1 MSISRSQSCLSR
13 APRGERP
20 RLIVR
25 VREGSEERLRQ
36 ALRSH
41 GDRIT
46 AEHGSLRAFSVAL
59 HDHDL
64 SVLVEDSGVLSI
76 SADARVRS
84 SGLLGGLVGG
94 LVNTVGG
101 LLGVVG
107 QVLNP
112 DLTPS
117 PATPLRPKALRD
129 TLGVDGTWTGRGV
142 GIAVIDSGVEASTEF
157 GDRLTAS
164 YDFTSGMWPVPMSG
178 RDDYGHGTHVAGT
191 IAQSGRRSSSTSAWR
206 GVASNARIVSLK
218 VLDANGAGMTSDVIE
233 AIDFAVDNRASLGID
248 IINLSLGHPILEP
261 AAVDPLVQ
269 AVERAAREGI
279 IVVAA
284 AGNFG
289 KHRETG
295 LPGYAGIISPGNAPS
310 AITVGAVESQATVK
324 RSDDRIA
331 SYSSRGP
338 TWFDAHLKPDVVAP
352 GHGIVAA
359 AARNSTL
366 YQNYPQVRDASDADY
381 MSLSGTSMATAVAS
395 GVIAL
400 MVEANRATGGPGAPD
415 LTPNAVKAVLH
426 YTATAVR
433 DDLGVEY
440 RSADA
445 GRGCSQR
452 GWRCPIRA
460 RDRHDKPRGLA
471 LARAVA
477 GARECVQRVCRRAV
491 AVGPDRRL
499 GQHLRLG
506 QHRRHPPT
514 SLGDHV
520 RVGQHVRLGKHLR
533 LGKQRPRL
541 GQYVRLGQHGRLGQ
555 RLDRRQR
562 WRDGRVGQLRRPV
575 ARDRCLGQHPG
586 DGTGATSAP

>member
-1 MSISRSQSCLSR
+1 MRTALRVTLVIALASITSGVGAAAGSTRPRSRARVDLAVAELLSR
-13 APRGERP
+13 APRGEQARV
-20 RLIVR
+20 IVR
-25 VREGSEERLRQ
+25 VREDAQERLRN
-36 ALRSH
+36 ALRAH
-41 GDRIT
+41 GDRIA
-46 AEHGSLRAFSVAL
+46 AEHASLRAFSIAL
-59 HDHDL
+59 HTEDL
-64 SVLVEDSGVLSI
+64 AALVEDSGVLSI

-84 SGLLGGLVGG
+84 SGLLGSLAGG

-112 DLTPS
+112 DLSPS

-129 TLGVDGTWTGRGV
+129 TLGVDGTWTGDGV

-157 GDRLTAS
+157 GSRLTAS
-164 YDFTSGMWPVPMSG
+164 YDFTSGPSPVPMTG

-206 GVASNARIVSLK
+206 GVASDARIVSLK

-233 AIDFAVDNRASLGID
+233 ALDFVVDNRAALGID

-269 AVERAAREGI
+269 AVERAARAGI

-289 KHRETG
+289 RNPETG

-310 AITVGAVESQATVK
+310 AITVGATETQATVA
-324 RSDDRIA
+324 RSDDRVA
-331 SYSSRGP
+331 WYSSRGP
-338 TWFDAHLKPDVVAP
+338 TWYDAQFKPDLVAP

-359 AARNSTL
+359 AARTSTL
-366 YQNYPQVRDASDADY
+366 YQNYPQIRDASDADY

-440 RSADA
+440 D
-445 GRGCSQR
+445 
-452 GWRCPIRA
+452 PLTRA
-460 RDRHDKPRGLA
+460 RVLSAETVLSDTPARSTREAPRVPPGW
-471 LARAVA
+471 
-477 GARECVQRVCRRAV
+477 CRRW
-491 AVGPDRRL
+491 
-499 GQHLRLG
+499 
-506 QHRRHPPT
+506 
-514 SLGDHV
+514 
-520 RVGQHVRLGKHLR
+520 
-533 LGKQRPRL
+533 PR
-541 GQYVRLGQHGRLGQ
+541 
-555 RLDRRQR
+555 
-562 WRDGRVGQLRRPV
+562 
-575 ARDRCLGQHPG
+575 
-586 DGTGATSAP
+586 